1 MVREDTILSQFIR
14 SKTSFQ
20 TNLDCVQNFPPK
32 MWSGEGM
39 EGKGGKRRE
48 GMEGKGREEKGVEGR
63 EEKGG
68 EGREEKRGEGREGG
82 VYIMVTPIMPVGFW
96 CNMISQIFLTKT

>member
-1 MVREDTILSQFIR
+1 
-14 SKTSFQ
+14 
-20 TNLDCVQNFPPK
+20 
-32 MWSGEGM
+32 M

-48 GMEGKGREEKGVEGR
+48 EMEGKGREK
-63 EEKGG
+63 KGG
-68 EGREEKRGEGREGG
+68 EGREEKGGEGREGG

>member
-20 TNLDCVQNFPPK
+20 TNLDCVQNFPPQ

-39 EGKGGKRRE
+39 EGK
-48 GMEGKGREEKGVEGR
+48 GR

>member
-48 GMEGKGREEKGVEGR
+48 GMEGKGREEKGGEGK
-63 EEKGG
+63 EEKG
-68 EGREEKRGEGREGG
+68 GEGREGG

>member
-39 EGKGGKRRE
+39 EGKGGKRRR
-48 GMEGKGREEKGVEGR
+48 GWKGREG
-63 EEKGG
+63 
-68 EGREEKRGEGREGG
+68 KRREGREGKRREG
-82 VYIMVTPIMPVGFW
+82 REGKVEST
-96 CNMISQIFLTKT
+96 

>member
-1 MVREDTILSQFIR
+1 
-14 SKTSFQ
+14 
-20 TNLDCVQNFPPK
+20 

-48 GMEGKGREEKGVEGR
+48 GMEGKGREEKGGEGR
-63 EEKGG
+63 EEKG
-68 EGREEKRGEGREGG
+68 GEGREGG

-96 CNMISQIFLTKT
+96 CNIISQIFLTKT

>member
-1 MVREDTILSQFIR
+1 
-14 SKTSFQ
+14 
-20 TNLDCVQNFPPK
+20 
-32 MWSGEGM
+32 MWCGEGM

-48 GMEGKGREEKGVEGR
+48 GMEGKGREEKGGDGR
-63 EEKGG
+63 EEKG
-68 EGREEKRGEGREGG
+68 GEGREGG

>member
-39 EGKGGKRRE
+39 EGKE
-48 GMEGKGREEKGVEGR
+48 GREGKGWKGR

-68 EGREEKRGEGREGG
+68 EGREEKGGEGREGG
-82 VYIMVTPIMPVGFW
+82 VYTMVTPIMPVGFW
-96 CNMISQIFLTKT
+96 CNIISQIFLTKT

>member
-1 MVREDTILSQFIR
+1 MVREDTILIQFIR

-39 EGKGGKRRE
+39 EGK
-48 GMEGKGREEKGVEGR
+48 GR

>member
-1 MVREDTILSQFIR
+1 MLSQFIR

-39 EGKGGKRRE
+39 EGKGGKGRE
-48 GMEGKGREEKGVEGR
+48 ERGGKGRE
-63 EEKGG
+63 GG
-68 EGREEKRGEGREGG
+68 EGREENGGEGREGG
-82 VYIMVTPIMPVGFW
+82 VFIMVTSVTPVGFW
-96 CNMISQIFLTKT
+96 CNMFGVGIISQIFLTKT

>member
-39 EGKGGKRRE
+39 EGKGGK
-48 GMEGKGREEKGVEGR
+48 GRE
-63 EEKGG
+63 GG
-68 EGREEKRGEGREGG
+68 EGREENGGEGREGG
-82 VYIMVTPIMPVGFW
+82 VFIMVTSVMSVGFW
-96 CNMISQIFLTKT
+96 CNMFGVGVISQIFLTKT

>member
-1 MVREDTILSQFIR
+1 
-14 SKTSFQ
+14 
-20 TNLDCVQNFPPK
+20 

-48 GMEGKGREEKGVEGR
+48 GMEGKGR

>member
-1 MVREDTILSQFIR
+1 
-14 SKTSFQ
+14 
-20 TNLDCVQNFPPK
+20 
-32 MWSGEGM
+32 M

-48 GMEGKGREEKGVEGR
+48 GMEGKGREK
-63 EEKGG
+63 KGG
-68 EGREEKRGEGREGG
+68 EGREEKGGEGREGG

>member
-48 GMEGKGREEKGVEGR
+48 GMEGKGREEKG
-63 EEKGG
+63 
-68 EGREEKRGEGREGG
+68 GEGREGG
-82 VYIMVTPIMPVGFW
+82 VYIMVTPIMPIGFW